1 MVQIG
6 YQLMK
11 TSRRFLC
18 AIAFAALATTV
29 AHAEGPTR
37 EAWQS
42 FASEINSKVGVATQ
56 ANVANK
62 SAKAVPEST
71 KANKAP
77 STNRWKTLSKPR
89 TPPRQDETELIERLG
104 ARIFFDIY
112 GEGEPLILLHG
123 GMGNSRHWGSQIRAF
138 AAKYKVITIDSRGHG
153 RSSRGKQQYS
163 YHLMASDVLAVMDK
177 LSIDKASI
185 VGWSD
190 GGVIGLDIAI
200 KNPKRLNKLFVFG
213 TNYNRTG
220 MKRATGTNF
229 GNYKKLAALDYK
241 DQSQT
246 PGQFGALVAALSK
259 MWSSEPTFTDKQLK
273 SIKAPVAVAVGE
285 HDEIIKVDHVRKMD
299 RLIPNS
305 KLIIMKDVSH
315 FGLWQDAKAFNK
327 HVLDFLAGD

>member
-1 MVQIG
+1 MVQICW
-6 YQLMK
+6 QLMK
-11 TSRRFLC
+11 TTRRFLC
-18 AIAFAALATTV
+18 VIAFAAWTTTPS
-29 AHAEGPTR
+29 HAEGPTR

-42 FASEINSKVGVATQ
+42 FASEINGKVGVTTK
-56 ANVANK
+56 ANVAKK
-62 SAKAVPEST
+62 SAKAEPARST
-71 KANKAP
+71 TKVASSK
-77 STNRWKTLSKPR
+77 NRWKTLSKPR
-89 TPPRQDETELIERLG
+89 TPPRQDEMEIVERLG
-104 ARIFFDIY
+104 ARIVFDIY

-138 AAKYKVITIDSRGHG
+138 AAKYKVIAIDSRGHG
-153 RSSRGKQQYS
+153 RSSRGKQPYS
-163 YHLMASDVLAVMDK
+163 YHLMAADVLAVMDK
-177 LSIDKASI
+177 LSIEKASI

-200 KNPKRLNKLFVFG
+200 KNPKRLDKLFVFG

-220 MKRATGTNF
+220 TKRATGTNF

-241 DQSQT
+241 NQSQT
-246 PGQFGALVAALSK
+246 PGQFGAFVTALSK

-315 FGLWQDAKAFNK
+315 FGLWQDAKGFNR
-327 HVLDFLAGD
+327 HVLEFLAGG

>member
-1 MVQIG
+1 MLI
-6 YQLMK
+6 K
-11 TSRRFLC
+11 TSRKYLVALVFG
-18 AIAFAALATTV
+18 FLATTTS
-29 AHAEGPTR
+29 HAQGPSL
-37 EAWQS
+37 ESWQS
-42 FASEINSKVGVATQ
+42 FASEINGKVGVATK

-62 SAKAVPEST
+62 SAKAEP
-71 KANKAP
+71 AP
-77 STNRWKTLSKPR
+77 AVKNVVSSKNRWKTLSKPR
-89 TPPRQDETELIERLG
+89 TPPRQDETEIVERLG

-153 RSSRGKQQYS
+153 RSSRGKQKYS
-163 YHLMASDVLAVMDK
+163 YHLMAADVLAVMDK
-177 LSIDKASI
+177 LSIEKASI

-200 KNPKRLNKLFVFG
+200 KNPKRLDKLFVFG
-213 TNYNRTG
+213 TNYNRSG
-220 MKRATGTNF
+220 VKRATGTNF
-229 GNYKKLAALDYK
+229 GNYKKLAAVDYK

-246 PGQFGALVAALSK
+246 PNQFGPFVAALSK

-285 HDEIIKVDHVRKMD
+285 HDEIIKIDHVRKMD

-315 FGLWQDAKAFNK
+315 FGLWQDAKTFNK
-327 HVLDFLAGD
+327 HVLDFLAGS